1 VTEAHEGE
9 VWVSM
14 TIPKSDSPLRI
25 GLVGLGPGGAHH
37 LERISLRTDMRVVAA
52 WDDGENADRARALFP
67 NTSPRLVDLLVREDL
82 DWILIAAPL
91 AMRAELAIRALDEWK
106 QVAVEAPPC
115 VNHQQASQL
124 VAEIQRPG
132 RGLYVLPTRR
142 DGFDFRAALHTVA
155 AGTLGTVQSAR
166 ITSWAKAVPPDFA
179 EAARDPTPAEV
190 APGDGVFTF
199 FAYQYVDQ
207 LLQLVRRRPCSVFAR
222 ITHPPATDPTATAFF
237 LSIAFDEGGDAVI
250 DVNLHAGAALHT
262 GWMLAGSAGAYCQQR
277 TYLTEPSGEVCDMP
291 ITPADLPPFDLY
303 AELLRTARLES
314 NCFKS
319 AEDAATVMRVI
330 DAARLSDRTGGVV
343 TLFEVVG

>member
-1 VTEAHEGE
+1 MAHAETNE
-9 VWVSM
+9 
-14 TIPKSDSPLRI
+14 PLRI

-37 LERISLRTDMRVVAA
+37 LERISLRSDMRVVAA
-52 WDDGENADRARALFP
+52 WDDGANAGRARALYP
-67 NTSPRLVDLLVREDL
+67 NASPRLVDMLVREDV
-82 DWILIAAPL
+82 DCILIAAPL
-91 AMRAELAIRALDEWK
+91 AARAELAIRALDESK
-106 QVAVEAPPC
+106 HVAVESPPC

-124 VAEIQRPG
+124 LTEIQRPG

-179 EAARDPTPAEV
+179 EAARPPAQAEV

-222 ITHPPATDPTATAFF
+222 ISHPPASDPMATAFF
-237 LSIAFDEGGDAVI
+237 LWIAFDDGGDAVI

-262 GWMLAGSAGAYCQQR
+262 GWMLAGSAGAYCQQK

-291 ITPADLPPFDLY
+291 ITPADLPLFDIY
-303 AELLRTARLES
+303 GELLQTARSES
-314 NCFKS
+314 TRFES
-319 AEDAATVMRVI
+319 AQDAATVMRVI
-330 DAARLSDRTGGVV
+330 DAARFSDRTGEVF
-343 TLFEVVG
+343 TLFKEAVG